1 MPVILISDS
10 KSNWD
15 NLFNKKLIFNTL
27 TDEHVLRILF
37 MQKIKIAKNIKEYV
51 TIYLDKYEIED
62 FSLNSKLYTILKYQ
76 SSDYLINIKDID
88 EGYDKIY
95 IEKYSKNFP

>member
-15 NLFNKKLIFNTL
+15 KLFNKKLIFNTL

-51 TIYLDKYEIED
+51 TIYLDKYEIDD
-62 FSLNSKLYTILKYQ
+62 FSLNSKLYNILKYQ
-76 SSDYLINIKDID
+76 SSDYLVNIKDID